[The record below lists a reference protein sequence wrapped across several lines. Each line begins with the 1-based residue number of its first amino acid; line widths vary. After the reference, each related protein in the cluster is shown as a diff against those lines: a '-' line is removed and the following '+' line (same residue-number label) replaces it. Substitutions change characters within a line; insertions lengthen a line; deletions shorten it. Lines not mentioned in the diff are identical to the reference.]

1 MIFIRQP
8 QRRQAPSVLQV
19 GVEREAVVFNRQ
31 RCPVAENLH
40 GAVEVLSEGRF
51 EVLAPTRR
59 IGREAAES
67 KTDWRE
73 IKPRIK
79 SASAAEADF
88 LRIEFV
94 EAEQHPAHR
103 DALVVVYPTLQVPR
117 CNS

>member
-1 MIFIRQP
+1 MILICQP

-51 EVLAPTRR
+51 EVLAPTWR
-59 IGREAAES
+59 IGREAAER

-79 SASAAEADF
+79 SASAVEADF

-94 EAEQHPAHR
+94 EVVRSEEHTSELQSRQYLVCRLLLEQ
-103 DALVVVYPTLQVPR
+103 
-117 CNS
+117 